1 MSACQIHALFGLQ
14 FKIPQECEVPLVFR
28 ALNLPR
34 RVDQETSRAG
44 EKRNVLVAAL
54 EQDAADILQRYRA
67 QLGGDVYAIL
77 QRDNGLCLAST

>member
-1 MSACQIHALFGLQ
+1 MSACQIHAVFGLQ
-14 FKIPQECEVPLVFR
+14 FKIPQECEVQLVFH

-77 QRDNGLCLAST
+77 QRDNGLCLASA